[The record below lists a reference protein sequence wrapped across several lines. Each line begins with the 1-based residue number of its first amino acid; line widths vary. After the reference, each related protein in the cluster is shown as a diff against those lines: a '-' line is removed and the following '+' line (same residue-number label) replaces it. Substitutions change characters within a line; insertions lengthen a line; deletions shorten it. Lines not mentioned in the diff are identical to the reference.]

1 MFDKFKRGFIQCND
15 LYLLITHK
23 EYFTNRINVF
33 DVPKLNKEQF
43 IFILKIISLEG
54 EISALDQIEDKVL
67 VSGLK
72 QQKVK
77 EFNRLTKRK
86 KPEEIYKKLVF
97 K

>member
-1 MFDKFKRGFIQCND
+1 M
-15 LYLLITHK
+15 THK
-23 EYFTNRINVF
+23 EYFKNRINVF
-33 DVPKLNKEQF
+33 NVPKLNKEQF
-43 IFILKIISLEG
+43 LYIIKIISLEG
-54 EISALDQIEDKVL
+54 ELSALDQIEDKVL

-72 QQKVK
+72 QQKAK

>member
-1 MFDKFKRGFIQCND
+1 M
-15 LYLLITHK
+15 THK

-43 IFILKIISLEG
+43 LYILKIISLEG

-77 EFNRLTKRK
+77 EFSRLTKRK
-86 KPEEIYKKLVF
+86 KPEEIYKNLVF
-97 K
+97 KP

>member
-1 MFDKFKRGFIQCND
+1 M
-15 LYLLITHK
+15 THK

-33 DVPKLNKEQF
+33 DVTKLNKEQF
-43 IFILKIISLEG
+43 LYVLKIISLEG
-54 EISALDQIEDKVL
+54 EINALDQIEDKVL

-97 K
+97 KL

>member
-1 MFDKFKRGFIQCND
+1 M
-15 LYLLITHK
+15 THK

-43 IFILKIISLEG
+43 LHVLKIISLEG

-77 EFNRLTKRK
+77 SSTG
-86 KPEEIYKKLVF
+86 
-97 K
+97 

>member
-1 MFDKFKRGFIQCND
+1 V
-15 LYLLITHK
+15 THK

-43 IFILKIISLEG
+43 LYILKIISLEG

-72 QQKVK
+72 QQKIK

-97 K
+97 KP

>member
-1 MFDKFKRGFIQCND
+1 M
-15 LYLLITHK
+15 THK

-43 IFILKIISLEG
+43 LHVLKIISLKG

-72 QQKVK
+72 QQKIK
-77 EFNRLTKRK
+77 EFNKLTKRK

>member
-1 MFDKFKRGFIQCND
+1 M
-15 LYLLITHK
+15 THK

-43 IFILKIISLEG
+43 LYILKIISLEG
-54 EISALDQIEDKVL
+54 EISALDQIENKVL

>member
-1 MFDKFKRGFIQCND
+1 M
-15 LYLLITHK
+15 THK

-43 IFILKIISLEG
+43 LYILKIISLEG

-67 VSGLK
+67 VSGLR

-77 EFNRLTKRK
+77 EFNKLNKRK
-86 KPEEIYKKLVF
+86 KPEEIYKNLVF
-97 K
+97 KP

>member
-1 MFDKFKRGFIQCND
+1 M
-15 LYLLITHK
+15 THK

-43 IFILKIISLEG
+43 LFILKIISLEG

-72 QQKVK
+72 QQKIK

>member
-1 MFDKFKRGFIQCND
+1 M
-15 LYLLITHK
+15 THK

-43 IFILKIISLEG
+43 LYILKIISLES
-54 EISALDQIEDKVL
+54 EISTLDQIEDKIL

-72 QQKVK
+72 QQKIK

-86 KPEEIYKKLVF
+86 KPEEIYKKLIF
-97 K
+97 KT

>member
-1 MFDKFKRGFIQCND
+1 M
-15 LYLLITHK
+15 
-23 EYFTNRINVF
+23 F

-43 IFILKIISLEG
+43 LYILKIISLEG
-54 EISALDQIEDKVL
+54 EISALNQIQDKVL

-86 KPEEIYKKLVF
+86 KPEEIYKNLVF
-97 K
+97 KPVFIGFKELNT

>member
-1 MFDKFKRGFIQCND
+1 M
-15 LYLLITHK
+15 THK

-43 IFILKIISLEG
+43 LYIIKIISLEG
-54 EISALDQIEDKVL
+54 EISALNQIQDKVL

>member
-1 MFDKFKRGFIQCND
+1 M
-15 LYLLITHK
+15 THK

-43 IFILKIISLEG
+43 LYILKIISLEG
-54 EISALDQIEDKVL
+54 EISALDQIDDKVL

-77 EFNRLTKRK
+77 EFNRLTRRK
-86 KPEEIYKKLVF
+86 KPEEIYKNLVF

>member
-1 MFDKFKRGFIQCND
+1 LVAQKVM
-15 LYLLITHK
+15 THK

-43 IFILKIISLEG
+43 LYILKIISLEG
-54 EISALDQIEDKVL
+54 EISALDQIENKVL

-72 QQKVK
+72 QQKIK

-86 KPEEIYKKLVF
+86 KPEEIYQKLVF
-97 K
+97 KP

>member
-1 MFDKFKRGFIQCND
+1 M
-15 LYLLITHK
+15 THK
-23 EYFTNRINVF
+23 EYFKNRINVF
-33 DVPKLNKEQF
+33 NVPKLNKEQF
-43 IFILKIISLEG
+43 LYIIKIISLEG
-54 EISALDQIEDKVL
+54 ELSALDQIEDKVL

-86 KPEEIYKKLVF
+86 KPEEIYKNLVF

>member
-1 MFDKFKRGFIQCND
+1 M
-15 LYLLITHK
+15 THK

-43 IFILKIISLEG
+43 LYVLKIISLEG
-54 EISALDQIEDKVL
+54 EINALDQIEDKVL

>member
-1 MFDKFKRGFIQCND
+1 M
-15 LYLLITHK
+15 LILFST
-23 EYFTNRINVF
+23 
-33 DVPKLNKEQF
+33 
-43 IFILKIISLEG
+43 
-54 EISALDQIEDKVL
+54 LDQIEDKVL

-86 KPEEIYKKLVF
+86 KPEDIYKKLVF

>member
-1 MFDKFKRGFIQCND
+1 M
-15 LYLLITHK
+15 THK

-43 IFILKIISLEG
+43 LYVLKIISLEG

-97 K
+97 KP

>member
-1 MFDKFKRGFIQCND
+1 NNLINFK
-15 LYLLITHK
+15 HK

-43 IFILKIISLEG
+43 LYVLKIISLEG
-54 EISALDQIEDKVL
+54 EISALDQIEDKAL

-72 QQKVK
+72 QQKIK

>member
-1 MFDKFKRGFIQCND
+1 M
-15 LYLLITHK
+15 THK
-23 EYFTNRINVF
+23 EYLTNRINVF

-43 IFILKIISLEG
+43 LYVLKIISLEG
-54 EISALDQIEDKVL
+54 EINALDQIEDKVL

-86 KPEEIYKKLVF
+86 KPEEIYKNLVF
-97 K
+97 KPVFIGFKELNT

>member
-1 MFDKFKRGFIQCND
+1 M
-15 LYLLITHK
+15 THK

-43 IFILKIISLEG
+43 LYVLKIISLEG

-86 KPEEIYKKLVF
+86 KPEEIYQKLVF

>member
-1 MFDKFKRGFIQCND
+1 M
-15 LYLLITHK
+15 THK

-43 IFILKIISLEG
+43 IFILKILSLEG
-54 EISALDQIEDKVL
+54 EINALDQVEDKVL

-72 QQKVK
+72 QQKIK

>member
-1 MFDKFKRGFIQCND
+1 M
-15 LYLLITHK
+15 THK

-33 DVPKLNKEQF
+33 NVPKLNKEQF
-43 IFILKIISLEG
+43 LYVLKIISLEG

-86 KPEEIYKKLVF
+86 KPEEIYKNLVF

>member
-1 MFDKFKRGFIQCND
+1 M
-15 LYLLITHK
+15 THK

-43 IFILKIISLEG
+43 LYILKIISLEG

-72 QQKVK
+72 QQKIK
-77 EFNRLTKRK
+77 EFNRLTRRK

-97 K
+97 LNSLP

>member
-1 MFDKFKRGFIQCND
+1 
-15 LYLLITHK
+15 
-23 EYFTNRINVF
+23 V
-33 DVPKLNKEQF
+33 
-43 IFILKIISLEG
+43 KIISLES

-77 EFNRLTKRK
+77 EFKKLTKRK
-86 KPEEIYKKLVF
+86 KPEEIYQKLVF

>member
-1 MFDKFKRGFIQCND
+1 M
-15 LYLLITHK
+15 THK

-43 IFILKIISLEG
+43 LYVLKIISLEG
-54 EISALDQIEDKVL
+54 EINALDQIQDKVL

-72 QQKVK
+72 QQKIK
-77 EFNRLTKRK
+77 EFNKLTKRK

>member
-1 MFDKFKRGFIQCND
+1 M
-15 LYLLITHK
+15 THK

-33 DVPKLNKEQF
+33 DVPRLNKEQF
-43 IFILKIISLEG
+43 LYILKIISLEG
-54 EISALDQIEDKVL
+54 EINALDQIQDKVL

-77 EFNRLTKRK
+77 EFNKLTKRK